1 MKQNYLYFLL
11 IIGLLFLATPVSA
24 QNSEQNP
31 PPTEIV
37 IEELSIYPNPATG
50 QKVYITTKKNE
61 AKRIEIYNVLGKNV
75 LSTNLTGREL
85 NISDLESGIYI
96 LKIQEGRGTATR
108 KLVIR

>member
-11 IIGLLFLATPVSA
+11 IVGLLLCATPTSA
-24 QNSEQNP
+24 QTSQQD
-31 PPTEIV
+31 PPTEIA

-50 QKVYITTKKNE
+50 QKVYISTKKNE

-75 LSTNLTGREL
+75 LATNLTGREL

>member
-1 MKQNYLYFLL
+1 MKQNYLYLFL
-11 IIGLLFLATPVSA
+11 IVGLLLCATPASA
-24 QNSEQNP
+24 QTSEEDP
-31 PPTEIV
+31 PPTEIA

-50 QKVYITTKKNE
+50 QKVFITTKKNE

-75 LSTNLTGREL
+75 LSINLTGKEL
-85 NISDLESGIYI
+85 NITDLESGIYI